1 MAARLIPIG
10 LITFVFNLGGGL
22 VAPVLPLYARALGA
36 DYRDLGLIG
45 ASHGLAFALLTIP
58 LGRASDRFGRRAL
71 LLLSAIGV
79 GAAAAL
85 YLTAGRVAGL
95 AAGKLLEAAAWA
107 AFWPTLEAWVAERFG
122 ERAGAAMGVA
132 YGAYAAAFVVGSS
145 LGGFVVEGFGLRAP
159 FALYLAT
166 SAVTVILVGLLAG
179 GDAAASGMPHGVAV
193 TPRIVTTD
201 PRWARSRRFLAY
213 ATGFVYVYGLG
224 TILAFLPAFGA
235 DRTLSPRGVGLL
247 LGAYWIARVAGS
259 LGAGQVSDTLGRRLV
274 LIPAM
279 LAMVTGA
286 ALLSLPLGT
295 WALFVGAV
303 ALGVAAG
310 ASAPTCI
317 GLIADHVSAEQ
328 RGTAMGLF
336 EAACGVSILASGL
349 VGGSAAET
357 LGGEAPYV
365 IVGILA
371 LAWAAVLARR
381 LREPARP

>member
-1 MAARLIPIG
+1 MTARLVPIG
-10 LITFVFNLGGGL
+10 LITFIFNLGGGL
-22 VAPVLPLYARALGA
+22 VAPALPLYARTLGA

-58 LGRASDRFGRRAL
+58 LGRASDRFGRRAI
-71 LLLSAIGV
+71 LLLSAVGV
-79 GAAAAL
+79 GASAAL
-85 YLTAGRVAGL
+85 YLAANHVAGL

-122 ERAGAAMGVA
+122 GRAAAAMGVA

-145 LGGFVVEGFGLRAP
+145 VGGFVIESFGLRAP
-159 FALYLAT
+159 FVLYLAT
-166 SAVTVILVGLLAG
+166 SALTVILVAMLAG
-179 GDAAASGMPHGVAV
+179 GPTAEPGTHHGVAV
-193 TPRIVTTD
+193 TPRIVTTN
-201 PRWARSRRFLAY
+201 PGLSRRRRILAY

-235 DRTLSPRGVGLL
+235 DRALSPRGVGLL
-247 LGAYWIARVAGS
+247 LGAYWIARVVGS
-259 LGAGQVSDTLGRRLV
+259 LAAGRLADTTGPRLV

-279 LAMVTGA
+279 LAMVGGA
-286 ALLSLPLGT
+286 GLVSAPIGA
-295 WALFVGAV
+295 WALFLGAV

-310 ASAPTCI
+310 AAAPTCV

-349 VGGSAAET
+349 VGGYAAEA

-365 IVGILA
+365 IIGVLA
-371 LAWAAVLARR
+371 LVWSGVLART
-381 LREPARP
+381 LRAPAGV

>member
-85 YLTAGRVAGL
+85 YLTADRVAGL